1 MRCCGRVSDYAP
13 TAPVAIVDPL
23 TREQFGDQID
33 AFGHSVHDAATPQ

>member
-1 MRCCGRVSDYAP
+1 MPEGGCPSP